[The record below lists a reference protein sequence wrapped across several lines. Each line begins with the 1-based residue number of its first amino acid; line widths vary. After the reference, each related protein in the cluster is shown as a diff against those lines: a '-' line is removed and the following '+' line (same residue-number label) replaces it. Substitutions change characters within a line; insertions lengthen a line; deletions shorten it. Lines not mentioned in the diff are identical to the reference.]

1 MKLYYGKDMR
11 GIYKASLNY
20 DTLRHYSFNANI
32 SSGAVPVIHNGN
44 VYLIKTLF
52 GTDPIT
58 NEMVEATSGPYHS
71 VSSAEKSESWDHLKD
86 IARLYAG
93 INGDDAEIVID
104 ETTITVGSVLDQSL
118 YDNCINS
125 KIIGIQII

>member
-1 MKLYYGKDMR
+1 MKLYYGRDVR

-20 DTLRHYSFNANI
+20 DTIRRYSFDGNI
-32 SSGAVPVIHNGN
+32 SSGDVPVIHNGK
-44 VYLIKTLF
+44 VYLIKTLY

-58 NEMVEATSGPYHS
+58 NEMVEATSGPYYS
-71 VSSAEKSESWDHLKD
+71 VSSAEKSESWNQLKE
-86 IARLYAG
+86 IVRLYAG
-93 INGDDAEIVID
+93 IDGGDAEIAMD
-104 ETTITVGSVLDQSL
+104 ATSITAGSVLDQSL

>member
-1 MKLYYGKDMR
+1 MKLYYGKDVR

-20 DTLRHYSFNANI
+20 DTIRRYSSDGNI
-32 SSGAVPVIHNGN
+32 SSGDVPVIHNGK
-44 VYLIKTLF
+44 VYLIKTLY

-58 NEMVEATSGPYHS
+58 NEMVEATTGPYHS

-104 ETTITVGSVLDQSL
+104 ETTIAVGSAVDQSL

-125 KIIGIQII
+125 KIIGVQII

>member
-1 MKLYYGKDMR
+1 MKLYYGRDVR

-20 DTLRHYSFNANI
+20 DTIRRYLFDGNI
-32 SSGAVPVIHNGN
+32 SSGDVPVIHNGK
-44 VYLIKTLF
+44 VYLIKTLY

-58 NEMVEATSGPYHS
+58 NEMVEATSGPYYS
-71 VSSAEKSESWDHLKD
+71 VSSAEKSESWDQLKE

-93 INGDDAEIVID
+93 IDGGDAEIAMD
-104 ETTITVGSVLDQSL
+104 ATSITAGSVLDQSL